1 MMIYYEDSNSTNA
14 LVKTGKEV
22 HVGDYMID
30 LNGSKMEVTSI
41 ENIWLG
47 EKVYVE
53 TESGTG
59 IKKRTGIIENRSR
72 SGSLLIIYY
81 DIQSNYSIPIFYA

>member
-47 EKVYVE
+47 EKFMLKLNQE
-53 TESGTG
+53 QG
-59 IKKRTGIIENRSR
+59 
-72 SGSLLIIYY
+72 
-81 DIQSNYSIPIFYA
+81 